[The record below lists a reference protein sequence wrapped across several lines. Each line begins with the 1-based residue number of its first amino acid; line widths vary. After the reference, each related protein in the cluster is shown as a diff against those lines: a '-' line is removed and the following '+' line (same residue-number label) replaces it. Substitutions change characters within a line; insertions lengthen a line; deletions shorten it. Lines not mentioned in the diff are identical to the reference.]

1 MNKNEKKDKKKKMS
15 LSKVAS
21 GFRKRTLVTAKLGAR
36 AGMAM
41 LKNEL
46 NIGDKEK
53 DVEKAVQ
60 YAEQLVEDI
69 DGLKGVVMK
78 IGQMASYVGNSL
90 PPEAQ
95 RVLSRLQAKGN
106 SLDFE
111 LIEEIIEE
119 ELGGSYRDVF
129 DSFEVEPCAAA
140 SIGQVHRAVHNN
152 VNVAVKVQYPNIEKA
167 IKSDLSLISNLM
179 FMPLAA
185 SKVDRKGIQN
195 EFRTMILQECDYV
208 RESNSQTMFGRLFR
222 DTPEIIIPKIIQN
235 WN

>member
-1 MNKNEKKDKKKKMS
+1 MDKNKKKKMS
-15 LSKVAS
+15 LGKVAS

-46 NIGDKEK
+46 NIGDKEN

-185 SKVDRKGIQN
+185 SKLDRKGIQN
-195 EFRTMILQECDYV
+195 EFRTMILRECDYV
-208 RESNSQTMFGRLFR
+208 RERFSNNVWS
-222 DTPEIIIPKIIQN
+222 PI
-235 WN
+235 